1 MFSPLMV
8 LTWCFSIFVLVCFF
22 FFNVLYVMWKVRG
35 DIELEEENCSD
46 RDV

>member
-8 LTWCFSIFVLVCFF
+8 LTWCFSIFCFGLLF
-22 FFNVLYVMWKVRG
+22 MYFVTWKVRG
-35 DIELEEENCSD
+35 DIDLEEENCSD